1 MKQNETVAAVICRQ
15 FGAPEEVLE
24 VIREDPGEPGPGQA
38 RVRMLASPVNPA
50 DINVIQGKYGFLPPL
65 PAHCGNE
72 GAGEVEA
79 VGSGVEE
86 LQVGTL
92 VRPVPGVGTWRQALV
107 ARVEDL
113 TPLPGGMR
121 PEHAAML
128 TVNPAT
134 AFRMLHDFVDL
145 EPGEW
150 VLQNAGTSAVGR
162 HVVQLCRHLGLRS
175 LSVVRREDARQELRE
190 LGADEVLTEEE
201 SSHKRIR
208 QACGGGGAPR
218 LALNGVGGRSAMNL
232 ALALA
237 EQGTLVTYGA
247 MGMEPVKVPNG
258 PLIFRELRLAGFW
271 VTAWY
276 ARATAAQTADML
288 QQLADLFAQ
297 DKLTVNIE
305 ARYPLEEALQAVAH
319 ATSEGRKG
327 KILLE
332 M

>member
-1 MKQNETVAAVICRQ
+1 MRQREAVAAVICRQ
-15 FGAPEEVLE
+15 FGSPEDVLE

-38 RVRMLASPVNPA
+38 RVRMLAAPVNPA

-72 GAGEVEA
+72 GVGEVEA
-79 VGSGVEE
+79 LGPDVEGLKVGAR
-86 LQVGTL
+86 

-107 ARVEDL
+107 APVAEL
-113 TPLPGGMR
+113 TPLPEGMR
-121 PEHAAML
+121 TEHAAML
-128 TVNPAT
+128 TVNPGT
-134 AFRMLHDFVDL
+134 AFRLLHDFVAM

-162 HVVQLCRHLGLRS
+162 HVVQLCRVLGLRS
-175 LSVVRREDARQELRE
+175 LSVVRREEARQELRE

-201 SSHKRIR
+201 SAHKRIR
-208 QACGGGGAPR
+208 QVCGERAPR
-218 LALNGVGGRSAMNL
+218 LALNGVGGRSALNL

-237 EQGTLVTYGA
+237 NRGTLVTYGA
-247 MGMEPVKVPNG
+247 MGMEPVRVPNG

-276 ARATAAQTADML
+276 GRATAAQTAAML
-288 QQLADLFAQ
+288 QRLADLFAAG
-297 DKLTVNIE
+297 DLSVNIE
-305 ARYPLEEALQAVAH
+305 ARYPLEQALEAVAH
-319 ATSEGRKG
+319 ATREGRRG